1 MREIVFTS
9 TKYSNWE
16 MGDQESKGLRME
28 VSNED
33 SFKSKIYIYISKPNE
48 KMRNPN
54 QHEQDK

>member
-1 MREIVFTS
+1 
-9 TKYSNWE
+9 

-33 SFKSKIYIYISKPNE
+33 SFKSKKKKYIYIYISKPNE